1 MQSDEL
7 GLARA
12 VDLVDPVQKTLTE
25 GRSQSYLD
33 QKLWPN
39 AVKDANNNNVEGHR
53 EQRRSSVSSHLKE
66 AFILA
71 LGRSQSKTSVKA
83 TNRVLFFS
91 IIDLILSEL
100 SRHLDESREIMLTVA
115 AWSP

>member
-1 MQSDEL
+1 
-7 GLARA
+7 
-12 VDLVDPVQKTLTE
+12 LVDSVQKTLTE

-39 AVKDANNNNVEGHR
+39 AVKDANNNDVEGHR
-53 EQRRSSVSSHLKE
+53 EQRRSVVSSRLKE

-91 IIDLILSEL
+91 IID
-100 SRHLDESREIMLTVA
+100 
-115 AWSP
+115 